1 MSEETTNETNDGSW
15 SGLRKT
21 IIGTLT
27 TVIAGGG
34 VWLSTILFGGHE
46 EPKEE
51 PKTEQAAPAPVIVNV
66 QQNQENKQKVENGG
80 NTIIRERVIE
90 KSPTPTGKVQTS
102 TETAISR
109 HVKRNVSPFE
119 VFEWESSREARKVIF
134 FTLTVASCF

>member
-15 SGLRKT
+15 SGLKKT

-80 NTIIRERVIE
+80 GTHVIERVVE
-90 KSPTPTGKVQTS
+90 KPAAAQPVQAQPKK
-102 TETAISR
+102 E
-109 HVKRNVSPFE
+109 E
-119 VFEWESSREARKVIF
+119 ESW
-134 FTLTVASCF
+134 

>member
-1 MSEETTNETNDGSW
+1 MARKKAEEHEPEENSW
-15 SGLRKT
+15 SGLKKT

-34 VWLSTILFGGHE
+34 VWLSTILFGGGD

-51 PKTEQAAPAPVIVNV
+51 VKTEQSAPAQAPVIVNV

-90 KSPTPTGKVQTS
+90 KSPQEQPKPKKEEEDS
-102 TETAISR
+102 
-109 HVKRNVSPFE
+109 
-119 VFEWESSREARKVIF
+119 W
-134 FTLTVASCF
+134 